1 MGSLVVE
8 ALKVCYQLALARTK
22 SMLMDDVD
30 RLVESHNSKL
40 DVYFDWR
47 VRNIDGPGDPFVA
60 LRRNVQL
67 VPTGFEVSHIQR
79 RITQESTIKKDLRA
93 GDITC
98 HSEYMG

>member
-1 MGSLVVE
+1 MHHHGQSGSGSLEGLLPVGPGKNQ
-8 ALKVCYQLALARTK
+8 A
-22 SMLMDDVD
+22 DVD